1 MCYLVDFYFFFS
13 CFFLVSAS
21 RLFFTC
27 SARLCVKDRK
37 GIGEKKKTKTEKT
50 ALRGGA
56 RRKKREGKER
66 ALLKGETPGRSQKMG
81 ADAAL
86 YIGETHSVLIDERCI
101 ETVSA
106 EQNASGRR
114 ETKKKKM
121 LYHGGTAGID
131 RVLSHADAPPNRQW
145 GKERKRR

>member
-1 MCYLVDFYFFFS
+1 MLFGRFLFFF
-13 CFFLVSAS
+13 LLLLS
-21 RLFFTC
+21 RF
-27 SARLCVKDRK
+27 CVKIIFHPFCKVMRQGQK
-37 GIGEKKKTKTEKT
+37 GSRRKKKTKTEKT

-86 YIGETHSVLIDERCI
+86 YIGETHSVLIDKRCI